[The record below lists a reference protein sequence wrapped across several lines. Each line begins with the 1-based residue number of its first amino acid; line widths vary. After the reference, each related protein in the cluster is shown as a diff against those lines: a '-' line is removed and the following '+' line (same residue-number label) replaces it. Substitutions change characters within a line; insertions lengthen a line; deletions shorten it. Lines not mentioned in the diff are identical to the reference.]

1 MATIILTFTDHDN
14 GEVTVIPEFVGMTA
28 EEAHAKMSPA
38 TFLAL
43 AAYKEARRLGQPVE
57 KTISEERQ

>member
-1 MATIILTFTDHDN
+1 MATIILTFTDHEGGD
-14 GEVTVIPEFVGMTA
+14 VTVVPEFVGMTA
-28 EEAHAKMSPA
+28 EEARDKMSPA

-43 AAYKEARRLGQPVE
+43 AAYKEARRLGRPVE